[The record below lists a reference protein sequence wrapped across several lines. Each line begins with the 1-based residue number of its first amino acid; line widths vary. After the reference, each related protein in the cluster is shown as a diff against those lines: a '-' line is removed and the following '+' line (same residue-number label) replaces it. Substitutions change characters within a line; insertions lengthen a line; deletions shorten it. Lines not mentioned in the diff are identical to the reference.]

1 MTFLQPAGLWLLG
14 LIPLVLLIYL
24 LRSNPRRQTVPS
36 AFLWKGL
43 NRDLSASRRWRPPS
57 PSLLLLLQLLA
68 IGVVALA
75 VANPRMTAPPRRHI
89 FLLLDASASML
100 ATDVQPSRFEEAVRQ
115 ARALLLGLGPHDRAT
130 VIRVGPS
137 PRVVAE
143 DVDTIA
149 AQAALTEL
157 RAGAG
162 SAAMREALFV
172 ASSLAGRVGDVTGE
186 AVVLSD
192 GAFRELGDLAALSVP
207 VRFQTVGRSA
217 DNQAVAVL
225 SVVRQPQQAG
235 GLAAFAR
242 VVNYADGPARLPVR
256 LLVDGIAQET
266 RDIEVA
272 GRRRSELSFAVPEGS
287 RRVAVSLGSQD
298 ALAADDQAE
307 VAVEAGH
314 ARQVLLVSRLPE
326 TLERALR
333 AIPDLQVQTVSPEGY
348 SGAGAELVV
357 FDGVLPERLPSG
369 QLLIVN
375 PPNGRDYLK
384 VVGEMRSVHV
394 TDFDTRH
401 PLLESVDLSAARLA
415 RATTLEAPS
424 WARVVADSVGRPLIL
439 EGRESGR
446 SVVVF
451 AFDPSGSSVDKML
464 AFPLLV
470 SNAVA
475 FLSGGEL
482 TPSLPPGRSATL
494 PVGPGVREVRLE
506 GPEGTRTLS
515 VEGSSVR
522 LERLEAPGR
531 YTVRERGDGAGEART
546 FSINV
551 ADEAESDLT
560 PRPRATVEAAT
571 RRAEQPSLSRIDYW
585 PALLALGLVVFSAE
599 WWRFGRRG

>member
-75 VANPRMTAPPRRHI
+75 VANPRMTAPPRRHL

-100 ATDVQPSRFEEAVRQ
+100 ATDVQPSRFEDAIRQ
-115 ARALLLGLGPHDRAT
+115 ARGLLLGLGPQDRAT

-162 SAAMREALFV
+162 SATMREALMV
-172 ASSLAGRVGDVTGE
+172 ASSLAGRVGDATGE

-192 GAFRELGDLAALSVP
+192 GAFGELGDLAGLSVP
-207 VRFQTVGRSA
+207 VRFQTVGWSSE
-217 DNQAVAVL
+217 NQAVAAL

-242 VVNYADGPARLPVR
+242 VVNYADGPVRLPVR
-256 LLVDGIAQET
+256 LVVDGIAQET
-266 RDIEVA
+266 RDVEVA

-287 RRVAVSLGSQD
+287 RRVGVSLGGQD
-298 ALAADDQAE
+298 VLAADDQAE
-307 VAVEAGH
+307 LAVEAGH

-333 AIPDLQVQTVSPEGY
+333 AIPDLRVQTVSPEGY

-375 PPNGRDYLK
+375 PPGGRDYLK
-384 VVGEMRSVHV
+384 VVGETRSVQV
-394 TDFDTRH
+394 TDFDPRH
-401 PLLESVDLSAARLA
+401 PLLESVDLSAARMA
-415 RATTLEAPS
+415 RATVLEAPP
-424 WARVVADSVGRPLIL
+424 WARVVADTVGRPLIL

-446 SVVVF
+446 SIVVF

-506 GPEGTRTLS
+506 GPEGARALP

-522 LERLEAPGR
+522 IERLEAPGR

-560 PRPRATVEAAT
+560 PRPRVAIEAAP
-571 RRAEQPSLSRIDYW
+571 RGSEQPSLTRIDYW
-585 PALLALGLVVFSAE
+585 PALLALGLVVFGAE